1 MLKRMRRIGLFVLA
15 IAVVISSAIIA
26 SANERSGTNG
36 SATTQSTASS
46 YVIEN
51 KNRNDIKVTIK
62 HYNKDT
68 NKAIYS
74 TDEKTLAYGAKIND
88 YAKALNW
95 TVDYVTV
102 NGTKVTNSN
111 YLELT
116 KDSTVKVY
124 YKAKSATVDGATT
137 FYDYV
142 VKPFTK
148 GNIWQ
153 DDVVYPSQSINYV
166 GNYAKNSSE
175 TNRIGVG
182 NIDSLNQWTTA
193 QNPQPITKADKTN
206 DGTTVNQAYYTE
218 KSYATSWGSTD
229 VRRINTYN
237 HGNAVTGLITGLSDD
252 YKNVNFSVD
261 EPGLFSNE
269 EKAGKNIIN
278 NYQLRFSKSGD
289 TYELTNVLNG
299 NGNSVAD
306 NMNQFFPLDG
316 TEFHKNHPD
325 KGNDRDNSHNYYF
338 GMRYDVTFKL
348 GDYVGDLNY
357 YFEGD
362 DDLWVIL
369 DGKQVIIDLGGIH
382 DGLEKEVNLW
392 DVLDLTP
399 GELTNEQKNKEH
411 RITVLYMERGGN
423 QSHCH
428 MKFTLPSARISEVT
442 NVPMADLTF
451 NKINSKGEGLSG
463 ASFKLVNDNDSS
475 EVYTASSYGN
485 DGTVKFDKLKVGTY
499 TLTETMASDGYVAS
513 TDAWKVVVTE
523 ENGTAV
529 AKLYN
534 SDGTTEISLTNGHY
548 QIINSTTEE
557 FVTNNLGLNKTAKV
571 DDWDERTYD
580 ITLDAWSESQVIK
593 ENEPVDI
600 VMVFDRSGSMNFR
613 SSLNKYNNGKETK
626 VSSLNFS
633 NDKVYYY
640 ITDDKAATVYR
651 VWRTG
656 SSKKG
661 YKYYSID
668 DSYWNYETNN
678 IISGKNKE
686 ELNENTKHIFY
697 TTNDSHS
704 RLYYLKEAA
713 KQFTTKLNEQS
724 KNSRVSLVT
733 FTKEKNGGNEAV
745 NTNFDLQEISDD
757 NLISL
762 NGVIDSITTKGGTQP
777 SLGLNR
783 AATILNNNNTNRKK
797 YVILMTDGCP
807 ADETYSTFR
816 NSAKSLVNN
825 TNCTLITIGV
835 GLTEDNENLKNAKD
849 FLSEIASKKENSDSK
864 YAYDAKNADELPSVF
879 SQILSSVVN
888 NSISNATIRDYID
901 PRFEII
907 DAAGGNVVTADG
919 KTYVEWTNQE
929 IGYGNENSTGWHK
942 VIKVKAKDDYIG
954 GNNVTTN
961 GPESGITVDGVTKKF
976 PQPTVNV
983 KSELFIT
990 NKEITIY
997 KGDSI
1002 PSDDEILTAVAG
1014 KYIGHHGVKK
1024 EDFTIEK
1031 FTNSE
1036 LTDTNVTNTPE
1047 SDTEY
1052 YVKFTYKNLGNP
1064 SDKSTSNTDGN
1075 VSGVKGNENYEV
1087 VAENDGVIHTGNKI
1101 SNDNS
1106 LKDKEY
1112 GKYIVHVKSGKLTI
1126 VKTLED
1132 GKKATKDTTFT
1143 FRVIGP
1149 NNYSKDVNVVIKK
1162 GKNQSTSEEL
1172 TGLAR
1177 GEYTITELKTTDYE
1191 QKSVN
1196 FDNDETDS
1204 LNRIDGMNGKI
1215 TFGTNTDNKNVINDY
1230 QYIGNG
1236 VKGKVEFTNDPV
1248 ITNWKIVKVRKD
1260 DDKTKISGAKFALKQ
1275 GNDIKYTGV
1284 SDDNGYIVWNIEN
1297 DQSLASGEYI
1307 LEETEAAEGYA
1318 KGDTT
1323 WTLKVT
1329 DGGNLEYIK
1338 DADGKVISPSV
1349 VEEVNLY
1356 KFTNDVP
1363 YELPETGGI
1372 GIYWYTVGGMLF
1384 MVMAAIVVYRKRYNE
1399 YMNK

>member
-95 TVDYVTV
+95 TVNYVTV
-102 NGTKVTNSN
+102 NGTKVTNNS

-124 YKAKSATVDGATT
+124 YDAKKTTVDGPTT
-137 FYDYV
+137 FYDYTV
-142 VKPFTK
+142 AS
-148 GNIWQ
+148 
-153 DDVVYPSQSINYV
+153 DDYYFDSNHGYRWIEQY
-166 GNYAKNSSE
+166 KTFNSL
-175 TNRIGVG
+175 G
-182 NIDSLNQWTTA
+182 DSPLENGSKLTS
-193 QNPQPITKADKTN
+193 
-206 DGTTVNQAYYTE
+206 GTTGNNWHDTRYQYHCIVNGVDANV
-218 KSYATSWGSTD
+218 W
-229 VRRINTYN
+229 
-237 HGNAVTGLITGLSDD
+237 TGLSENGGNPNIVCKGLVRGLDD
-252 YKNVNFSVD
+252 SGNVVFNYP
-261 EPGLFSNE
+261 EPGFFVNEDATYKAAKDGSTRYLRKVYNDKKLQFSKTGDSYSLTQVNDADGTRLTYAGSEFYPLNKYKDSNE
-269 EKAGKNIIN
+269 KESTGN
-278 NYQLRFSKSGD
+278 N
-289 TYELTNVLNG
+289 
-299 NGNSVAD
+299 
-306 NMNQFFPLDG
+306 FF
-316 TEFHKNHPD
+316 
-325 KGNDRDNSHNYYF
+325 F

-348 GDYVGDLNY
+348 GDYIGPLDY
-357 YFEGD
+357 SFTGD

-369 DGKQVIIDLGGIH
+369 DGNKVVIDLGGIH
-382 DGLEKEVNLW
+382 NTAKGTTNLW
-392 DVLDLTP
+392 DDLGLTP
-399 GELTNEQKNKEH
+399 GKLTEDQKNQTH
-411 RITVLYMERGGN
+411 TLTILYMERGATASN
-423 QSHCH
+423 CT
-428 MKFTLPSARISEVT
+428 MNFTLPSARISEVT

-451 NKINSKGEGLSG
+451 NKINSKGEGISG
-463 ASFKLVNDNDSS
+463 ASFKLVNDADSS

-534 SDGTTEISLTNGHY
+534 SDGTTEIFLTNGHY

-640 ITDDKAATVYR
+640 VTDDKAATVYR

-686 ELNENTKHIFY
+686 ELNENTKHVFY

-1236 VKGKVEFTNDPV
+1236 VKGKVKFTNDPV

>member
-51 KNRNDIKVTIK
+51 KSRNDIKVTIE

-95 TVDYVTV
+95 TVNYVTV
-102 NGTKVTNSN
+102 NGTKVTNNS

-116 KDSTVKVY
+116 KDSTVNVY
-124 YKAKSATVDGATT
+124 YKAKSATVDGPTT
-137 FYDYV
+137 FYDY
-142 VKPFTK
+142 T
-148 GNIWQ
+148 IA
-153 DDVVYPSQSINYV
+153 S
-166 GNYAKNSSE
+166 
-175 TNRIGVG
+175 
-182 NIDSLNQWTTA
+182 
-193 QNPQPITKADKTN
+193 N
-206 DGTTVNQAYYTE
+206 DGYTKYESWDQWNQYGQWIQQYQSFNSLGDAVGTNG
-218 KSYATSWGSTD
+218 KLTSGT
-229 VRRINTYN
+229 
-237 HGNAVTGLITGLSDD
+237 
-252 YKNVNFSVD
+252 KNN
-261 EPGLFSNE
+261 NW
-269 EKAGKNIIN
+269 AN
-278 NYQLRFSKSGD
+278 NYQYSYDCNVTENNGTITNANVWTGTDRSVTGIISGLNADGSVHFNYPEPGFFVNEDATYKAASDGSTRYLRKVYNDKKLQFSKTGD
-289 TYELTNVLNG
+289 SYSLTQVNDADGNKLTNSG
-299 NGNSVAD
+299 TD
-306 NMNQFFPLDG
+306 FYPLDNY
-316 TEFHKNHPD
+316 KD
-325 KGNDRDNSHNYYF
+325 KYESADTAHNYFF

-348 GDYVGDLNY
+348 GDYIGPLDY
-357 YFEGD
+357 SFTGD

-369 DGKQVIIDLGGIH
+369 DGNKVVIDLGGIH
-382 DGLEKEVNLW
+382 NTAKGTTNLW
-392 DVLDLTP
+392 DDLGLTP
-399 GELTNEQKNKEH
+399 GKLTEEEKNKEH
-411 RITVLYMERGGN
+411 TLTILYMERGAN
-423 QSHCH
+423 VSNCT
-428 MKFTLPSARISEVT
+428 MNFTLPSARISEVT

-451 NKINSKGEGLSG
+451 NKINSKSEGIQG
-463 ASFKLVNDNDSS
+463 AAFKLVNDNDSS

-548 QIINSTTEE
+548 QIINSTTKE

-640 ITDDKAATVYR
+640 VTDDKAATVYR

-668 DSYWNYETNN
+668 DSYWNYETNK
-678 IISGKNKE
+678 IVSGKNAT
-686 ELNENTKHIFY
+686 ELNENTKHVFY

-783 AATILNNNNTNRKK
+783 AAKILNNNNTNRKK

-807 ADETYSTFR
+807 ADESYSTFR
-816 NSAKSLVNN
+816 SSAKSLVDN

-835 GLTEDNENLKNAKD
+835 GLTEDNENLKDAKD

-961 GPESGITVDGVTKKF
+961 GPESGITVDEVTKKF

-1002 PSDDEILTAVAG
+1002 PSDDEILTVVAG

-1047 SDTEY
+1047 NDTEY
-1052 YVKFTYKNLGNP
+1052 YIKVTYKNLGIP
-1064 SDKSTSNTDGN
+1064 SDESTSNTDGN
-1075 VSGVKGNENYEV
+1075 VSGVEGNENYEV
-1087 VAENDGVIHTGNKI
+1087 VAKNDGVIHTGDKTT
-1101 SNDNS
+1101 NDNL

-1132 GKKATKDTTFT
+1132 GKKTTKDTTFT

-1196 FDNDETDS
+1196 FDNDDTDS

-1260 DDKTKISGAKFALKQ
+1260 NDKIISGAKFALKQ
-1275 GNDIKYTGV
+1275 NGEVKYTGE
-1284 SDDNGYIVWNIEN
+1284 SDDNGYIVWSTESEN
-1297 DQSLASGEYI
+1297 NVTLASGEYI

-1372 GIYWYTVGGMLF
+1372 GIYWYTVGGMLL

>member
-36 SATTQSTASS
+36 STTTQSTASS

-51 KNRNDIKVTIK
+51 KSRNDIKVTIK

-74 TDEKTLAYGAKIND
+74 TDEKTLTYGAKIND

-95 TVDYVTV
+95 TVNYVTV
-102 NGTKVTNSN
+102 NGTKVTNNS

-124 YKAKSATVDGATT
+124 YDAKKTTVDGATT
-137 FYDYV
+137 FYDYTIASNDEY
-142 VKPFTK
+142 TK
-148 GNIWQ
+148 YESWDQWHQYGQWIQ
-153 DDVVYPSQSINYV
+153 QYQSF
-166 GNYAKNSSE
+166 NSLGDLPLENGSKL
-175 TNRIGVG
+175 T
-182 NIDSLNQWTTA
+182 S
-193 QNPQPITKADKTN
+193 
-206 DGTTVNQAYYTE
+206 GTTGNNWRDTRYQYHCVVNGVDANVWTGLPENGGNPNIVCKGLVKGLDGNGNVVFNYPE
-218 KSYATSWGSTD
+218 PGFFVNEDASYKAAKDGSTRYLRK
-229 VRRINTYN
+229 VYN
-237 HGNAVTGLITGLSDD
+237 DKKL
-252 YKNVNFSVD
+252 
-261 EPGLFSNE
+261 
-269 EKAGKNIIN
+269 
-278 NYQLRFSKSGD
+278 QFSKSGD
-289 TYELTNVLNG
+289 SYKLI
-299 NGNSVAD
+299 SVKDSDGGETKAGSD
-306 NMNQFFPLDG
+306 FYPLDKYKDPYESESTG
-316 TEFHKNHPD
+316 
-325 KGNDRDNSHNYYF
+325 HNFFF

-348 GDYVGDLNY
+348 GDYIGPLDY
-357 YFEGD
+357 SFTGD

-369 DGKQVIIDLGGIH
+369 DGNKVVIDLGGIH
-382 DGLEKEVNLW
+382 NTAEGKTNLW
-392 DVLDLTP
+392 NDLGLTP
-399 GELTNEQKNKEH
+399 GKLTDDQKNQTH
-411 RITVLYMERGGN
+411 TLTILYMERGATASN
-423 QSHCH
+423 CT
-428 MKFTLPSARISEVT
+428 MNFTLPSARISEVT

-451 NKINSKGEGLSG
+451 NKINSKNEGISG
-463 ASFKLVNDNDSS
+463 ASFKLVNDADPS

-485 DGTVKFDKLKVGTY
+485 EGTVKFDKLKVGNY
-499 TLTETMASDGYVAS
+499 TLTETMAPDGYVAS

-557 FVTNNLGLNKTAKV
+557 FVTKNLGLNKTAKV
-571 DDWDERTYD
+571 DDWNERTYD

-613 SSLNKYNNGKETK
+613 SSLNKYNNGKETE

-640 ITDDKAATVYR
+640 VTDDKAATVYR

-656 SSKKG
+656 SSKKR

-686 ELNENTKHIFY
+686 ELNENTKHVFY

-757 NLISL
+757 NLTRL

-783 AATILNNNNTNRKK
+783 AAEILNNNNTNRKK

-816 NSAKSLVNN
+816 SSAKSLVNN

-835 GLTEDNENLKNAKD
+835 GLTEDNENLKDAKD

-888 NSISNATIRDYID
+888 NSISNATVRDYID

-1036 LTDTNVTNTPE
+1036 LADTNVTNTPE

-1052 YVKFTYKNLGNP
+1052 YIKVTYKNLGKP

-1075 VSGVKGNENYEV
+1075 VSGVESNENYEV
-1087 VAENDGVIHTGNKI
+1087 VAENDGVIHTGNEI
-1101 SNDNS
+1101 SNDNL

-1112 GKYIVHVKSGKLTI
+1112 GKYIVHVKSGELTI
-1126 VKTLED
+1126 VKTLAD
-1132 GKKATKDTTFT
+1132 DKKATKDTTFK
-1143 FRVIGP
+1143 FRVTGP
-1149 NNYSKDVNVVIKK
+1149 NNYSKDVDVVIKA
-1162 GKNQSTSEEL
+1162 GENQSTSEEL

-1177 GEYTITELKTTDYE
+1177 GEYTITELEIADYE
-1191 QKSVN
+1191 QKSVK
-1196 FDNDETDS
+1196 FIKDVTDS
-1204 LNRIDGMNGKI
+1204 LNKIDGMNGKI
-1215 TFGTNTDNKNVINDY
+1215 TFGTNDNNQNVIKDY
-1230 QYIGNG
+1230 QYLGNG
-1236 VKGKVEFTNDPV
+1236 VKGKIEFTNDPV

-1260 DDKTKISGAKFALKQ
+1260 GNNIKISGAKFALKQ
-1275 GNDIKYTGV
+1275 NGKVKYTGE
-1284 SDDNGYIVWNIEN
+1284 SDENGYIIWNIEN
-1297 DQSLASGEYI
+1297 NQSLASGEYI

-1372 GIYWYTVGGMLF
+1372 GIYWYTVGGMLL
-1384 MVMAAIVVYRKRYNE
+1384 MVMAAIVVYRKKYNE

>member
-26 SANERSGTNG
+26 SANERSGTTTG
-36 SATTQSTASS
+36 SATAQTTASS

-51 KNRNDIKVTIK
+51 KSRNDIKVTIE

-74 TDEKTLAYGAKIND
+74 TDEKTLTYGAKIND

-95 TVDYVTV
+95 TVNYVTV
-102 NGTKVTNSN
+102 NGTKVTNNS

-124 YKAKSATVDGATT
+124 YDAKKTTVDGATT
-137 FYDYV
+137 FYDY
-142 VKPFTK
+142 T
-148 GNIWQ
+148 IA
-153 DDVVYPSQSINYV
+153 S
-166 GNYAKNSSE
+166 
-175 TNRIGVG
+175 
-182 NIDSLNQWTTA
+182 
-193 QNPQPITKADKTN
+193 N
-206 DGTTVNQAYYTE
+206 DGYTKYESWDQWNQYGQWIQQYQSFNSLGDAVGTNGKLTSGTTGNNWRDTRYQYHCVVNGVDANV
-218 KSYATSWGSTD
+218 W
-229 VRRINTYN
+229 
-237 HGNAVTGLITGLSDD
+237 TGLSENGGNPNIVCKGLVKGLDGNG
-252 YKNVNFSVD
+252 NVVFNYP
-261 EPGLFSNE
+261 EPGFFVNE
-269 EKAGKNIIN
+269 DASYKAAKDGSTR
-278 NYQLRFSKSGD
+278 YLRKVYNDKKLQFSKSGD
-289 TYELTNVLNG
+289 SYKLI
-299 NGNSVAD
+299 SVKDSDGGETKAGSD
-306 NMNQFFPLDG
+306 FYPLDKYKDPYESESTG
-316 TEFHKNHPD
+316 
-325 KGNDRDNSHNYYF
+325 HNFFF

-348 GDYVGDLNY
+348 GDYIGPLDY
-357 YFEGD
+357 SFTGD

-369 DGKQVIIDLGGIH
+369 DGNKVVIDLGGIH
-382 DGLEKEVNLW
+382 NTAEGKTNLW
-392 DVLDLTP
+392 NDLGLTP
-399 GELTNEQKNKEH
+399 GKLTDDQKNQTH
-411 RITVLYMERGGN
+411 TLTILYMERGATASN
-423 QSHCH
+423 CT
-428 MKFTLPSARISEVT
+428 MNFTLPSARISEVT

-451 NKINSKGEGLSG
+451 NKINSKGEGISG
-463 ASFKLVNDNDSS
+463 ASFKLVNDADSS

-571 DDWDERTYD
+571 DDWNERTYD

-640 ITDDKAATVYR
+640 VTDDKAATVYR

-757 NLISL
+757 NLTSL

-783 AATILNNNNTNRKK
+783 AAEILNNNNTNRKK

-816 NSAKSLVNN
+816 SSAKSLVDN

-835 GLTEDNENLKNAKD
+835 GLTEDNENLKDAKD

-888 NSISNATIRDYID
+888 NSISNATVRDYID

-1024 EDFTIEK
+1024 EEFTIEK
-1031 FTNSE
+1031 FKNSE

-1052 YVKFTYKNLGNP
+1052 YVKVTYKNLGNP

-1087 VAENDGVIHTGNKI
+1087 VAENDGVIHTGNEI

-1177 GEYTITELKTTDYE
+1177 GEYTITELKITDYE

-1248 ITNWKIVKVRKD
+1248 IANWKIVKVRKD
-1260 DDKTKISGAKFALKQ
+1260 DNKTIISGAKFALKQ

-1284 SDDNGYIVWNIEN
+1284 SDVDGYIVWNIEN
-1297 DQSLASGEYI
+1297 NQSLASGEYI

-1372 GIYWYTVGGMLF
+1372 GIYWYTVGGMLL

>member
-36 SATTQSTASS
+36 STTTQSTASS

-51 KNRNDIKVTIK
+51 KSRNDIKVTIK

-74 TDEKTLAYGAKIND
+74 TDEKTLTYGAKIND

-95 TVDYVTV
+95 TVNYVTV
-102 NGTKVTNSN
+102 NGTKVTNNS

-124 YKAKSATVDGATT
+124 YDAKKTTVDGATT
-137 FYDYV
+137 FYDYTIASNDEY
-142 VKPFTK
+142 TK
-148 GNIWQ
+148 YESWDQWHQYGQWIQ
-153 DDVVYPSQSINYV
+153 QYQSF
-166 GNYAKNSSE
+166 NSLGDLPLENGSKL
-175 TNRIGVG
+175 T
-182 NIDSLNQWTTA
+182 S
-193 QNPQPITKADKTN
+193 
-206 DGTTVNQAYYTE
+206 GTTGNNWRDTRYQYHCVVNGVDANVWTGLPENGGNPNIVCKGLVKGLDGNGNVVFNYPE
-218 KSYATSWGSTD
+218 PGFFVNEDASYKAAKDGSTRYLRK
-229 VRRINTYN
+229 VYN
-237 HGNAVTGLITGLSDD
+237 DKKL
-252 YKNVNFSVD
+252 
-261 EPGLFSNE
+261 
-269 EKAGKNIIN
+269 
-278 NYQLRFSKSGD
+278 QFSKSGD
-289 TYELTNVLNG
+289 SYKLI
-299 NGNSVAD
+299 SVKDSDGGETKAGSD
-306 NMNQFFPLDG
+306 FYPLDKYKDPYESESTG
-316 TEFHKNHPD
+316 
-325 KGNDRDNSHNYYF
+325 HNFFF

-348 GDYVGDLNY
+348 GDYIGPLDY
-357 YFEGD
+357 SFTGD

-369 DGKQVIIDLGGIH
+369 DGNKVVIDLGGIH
-382 DGLEKEVNLW
+382 NTAEGKTNLW
-392 DVLDLTP
+392 NDLGLTP
-399 GELTNEQKNKEH
+399 GKLTDDQKNQTH
-411 RITVLYMERGGN
+411 TLTILYMERGATASN
-423 QSHCH
+423 CT
-428 MKFTLPSARISEVT
+428 MNFTLPSARISEVT

-451 NKINSKGEGLSG
+451 NKINSKNEGISG
-463 ASFKLVNDNDSS
+463 ASFKLVNDADPS

-485 DGTVKFDKLKVGTY
+485 EGTVKFDKLKVGNY
-499 TLTETMASDGYVAS
+499 TLTETMAPDGYVAS

-557 FVTNNLGLNKTAKV
+557 FVTKNLGLNKTAKV
-571 DDWDERTYD
+571 DDWNERTYD

-613 SSLNKYNNGKETK
+613 SSLNKYNNGKETE

-640 ITDDKAATVYR
+640 VTDDKAATVYR

-656 SSKKG
+656 SSKKR

-686 ELNENTKHIFY
+686 ELNENTKHVFY

-757 NLISL
+757 NLTRL

-783 AATILNNNNTNRKK
+783 AAEILNNNNTNRKK

-816 NSAKSLVNN
+816 SSAKSLVNN

-835 GLTEDNENLKNAKD
+835 GLTEDNENLKDAKD

-888 NSISNATIRDYID
+888 NSISNATVRDYID

-1036 LTDTNVTNTPE
+1036 LADTNVTNTPE

-1052 YVKFTYKNLGNP
+1052 YIKVTYKNLGKP

-1075 VSGVKGNENYEV
+1075 VSGVESNENYEV
-1087 VAENDGVIHTGNKI
+1087 VAENDGVIHTGNEI
-1101 SNDNS
+1101 SNDNL

-1112 GKYIVHVKSGKLTI
+1112 GKYIVHVKSGELTI
-1126 VKTLED
+1126 VKTLAD
-1132 GKKATKDTTFT
+1132 DKKATKDTTFK
-1143 FRVIGP
+1143 FRVTGP
-1149 NNYSKDVNVVIKK
+1149 NNYSKDVDVVIKA
-1162 GKNQSTSEEL
+1162 GENQSTSEEL

-1177 GEYTITELKTTDYE
+1177 GEYTITELEIADYE
-1191 QKSVN
+1191 QKSVK
-1196 FDNDETDS
+1196 FIKDVTDS
-1204 LNRIDGMNGKI
+1204 LNKIDGMNGKI
-1215 TFGTNTDNKNVINDY
+1215 TFGTNDNNQNVIKDY
-1230 QYIGNG
+1230 QYLGNG
-1236 VKGKVEFTNDPV
+1236 VKGKIEFTNDPV
-1248 ITNWKIVKVRKD
+1248 IT
-1260 DDKTKISGAKFALKQ
+1260 KTI
-1275 GNDIKYTGV
+1275 GNNNTML
-1284 SDDNGYIVWNIEN
+1284 NLNIESN
-1297 DQSLASGEYI
+1297 CSI
-1307 LEETEAAEGYA
+1307 IN
-1318 KGDTT
+1318 
-1323 WTLKVT
+1323 VT
-1329 DGGNLEYIK
+1329 DSGVI
-1338 DADGKVISPSV
+1338 ISP
-1349 VEEVNLY
+1349 
-1356 KFTNDVP
+1356 
-1363 YELPETGGI
+1363 
-1372 GIYWYTVGGMLF
+1372 
-1384 MVMAAIVVYRKRYNE
+1384 
-1399 YMNK
+1399 